1 MPIGIPVIH
10 KEWFCT
16 QSGAD
21 RRPPFD
27 GRRPYQDI
35 DILEDLARGDAT
47 AAVGGLDQVVTRLAT
62 VFATERVEERE
73 GLGELFC
80 LDQEPGAINVP
91 CCGRFPHV
99 AFTLGGGKMNL

>member
-1 MPIGIPVIH
+1 
-10 KEWFCT
+10 
-16 QSGAD
+16 
-21 RRPPFD
+21 
-27 GRRPYQDI
+27 
-35 DILEDLARGDAT
+35 
-47 AAVGGLDQVVTRLAT
+47 

-99 AFTLGGGKMNL
+99 AFTLGGGKVNL